1 MPIES
6 LRVDAGHALTTLR
19 VIAAEVEA
27 LRGRSTELLTEEG
40 RLNAAQAQKAA
51 LRQQAAVHSDELE
64 SLFANRTATRQAL
77 ETQRGN
83 LLGGEATS
91 LHRTRFNNARV
102 TAHKALDQAQT
113 RHNLAST
120 ALATALEQERS
131 AAAALINLYMERDQA
146 SSAYSEAC
154 SKEDFELGYV
164 DELLNV
170 TLAAAEALRAQIDV
184 LDGAVRAA
192 ETTVEAR
199 RTDLD
204 LLLALGMEPSSRAEL
219 APAFESTM
227 SEVASLNQQLG
238 AKQSGLDADD
248 TLRITAAD
256 LQRQSADK
264 AAMLGIWQQVDDA
277 IGSPGGDR
285 FRVFA
290 QSLTLEQLLQLANE
304 HLDSFS
310 KRYHLARSPASDLS
324 LHVIDNDMG
333 DEERAI
339 RTLSGGE
346 RFLVSLSLALA
357 LSSLEGRDF
366 FVDTLFIDEGFGSL
380 DAETLDVAI
389 TALETLHSRGRK
401 VGVITHVAAMI
412 ENIPVQ
418 IKVDMLGGG
427 SSVVRLVATP
437 SYI

>member
-1 MPIES
+1 M
-6 LRVDAGHALTTLR
+6 
-19 VIAAEVEA
+19 
-27 LRGRSTELLTEEG
+27 
-40 RLNAAQAQKAA
+40 
-51 LRQQAAVHSDELE
+51 
-64 SLFANRTATRQAL
+64 
-77 ETQRGN
+77 
-83 LLGGEATS
+83 
-91 LHRTRFNNARV
+91 
-102 TAHKALDQAQT
+102 
-113 RHNLAST
+113 
-120 ALATALEQERS
+120 
-131 AAAALINLYMERDQA
+131 
-146 SSAYSEAC
+146 
-154 SKEDFELGYV
+154 EDFEQGHV

-170 TLAAAEALRAQIDV
+170 TPTAVETLRSHIDV
-184 LDGAVRAA
+184 LDRAVRAA
-192 ETTVEAR
+192 ETTVEGR
-199 RTDLD
+199 RVDLD
-204 LLLALGMEPSSRAEL
+204 LLFARGAEPSSRAEL
-219 APAFESTM
+219 ATALEAIM
-227 SEVASLNQQLG
+227 SDVGSFNQQLG
-238 AKQSGLDADD
+238 AKRSNLDADEA
-248 TLRITAAD
+248 LRITAAD

-264 AAMLGIWQQVDDA
+264 AAILAVWQQVDDI

-290 QSLTLEQLLQLANE
+290 QGLTLEQLLELAND

-427 SSVVRLVATP
+427 SSAVRLAATP
-437 SYI
+437 AYI